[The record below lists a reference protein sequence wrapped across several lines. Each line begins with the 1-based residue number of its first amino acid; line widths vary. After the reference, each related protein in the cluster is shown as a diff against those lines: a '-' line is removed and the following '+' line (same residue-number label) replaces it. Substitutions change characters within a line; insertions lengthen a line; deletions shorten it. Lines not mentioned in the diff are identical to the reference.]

1 MKIPQVQVSEEAE
14 AKASKNPGGGQ
25 EVRRMTTSAGSATP
39 GQWKEVTVR
48 HLRKV
53 WDALQRA
60 TALGPSRSV
69 ARNISMEWQFCGTL
83 SGENDR
89 KSRDAGSA
97 GRKRRPF
104 SRAAPGQPGLL
115 RGDFPH
121 ASVKKGSRQ
130 SPTAARSPV
139 TADPTAGEPAGR
151 CLRDV
156 ARRPER
162 CPIRLRKQ
170 GDRGPTAAARRRSSD
185 SVQALQFPEREPGRT
200 DEPQIRPEGV
210 LRKQRS
216 SPGGWWSG
224 PDSNGGTQ
232 TG

>member
-1 MKIPQVQVSEEAE
+1 
-14 AKASKNPGGGQ
+14 
-25 EVRRMTTSAGSATP
+25 MTTSAGSATP

-69 ARNISMEWQFCGTL
+69 ARNISMERQFCGAL
-83 SGENDR
+83 FGENDR

-104 SRAAPGQPGLL
+104 SRAAPGRPGLL

-121 ASVKKGSRQ
+121 ASVRRGSRQ

-139 TADPTAGEPAGR
+139 AADPTAGEPAGR

-170 GDRGPTAAARRRSSD
+170 GIGGRRQPQGAGHRTACKRCSFPRENPDEPTNLKSGRRACCASSEVFLADGGLAPTAMAGHRPGSD
-185 SVQALQFPEREPGRT
+185 T
-200 DEPQIRPEGV
+200 
-210 LRKQRS
+210 QRS
-216 SPGGWWSG
+216 SPHQRAGVLLGGRASG
-224 PDSNGGTQ
+224 LR
-232 TG
+232 

>member
-1 MKIPQVQVSEEAE
+1 
-14 AKASKNPGGGQ
+14 
-25 EVRRMTTSAGSATP
+25 MTTSAGSATP

-60 TALGPSRSV
+60 TTLGPSRSV
-69 ARNISMEWQFCGTL
+69 ARNISMEWQFCEAL
-83 SGENDR
+83 FGERNR

-104 SRAAPGQPGLL
+104 SRAAPGRPGLL

-139 TADPTAGEPAGR
+139 AADPTAGEPAGR

-224 PDSNGGTQ
+224 PSSNAGKRPGSDTQRSRPHESVGVLLGGRAS
-232 TG
+232 GLR